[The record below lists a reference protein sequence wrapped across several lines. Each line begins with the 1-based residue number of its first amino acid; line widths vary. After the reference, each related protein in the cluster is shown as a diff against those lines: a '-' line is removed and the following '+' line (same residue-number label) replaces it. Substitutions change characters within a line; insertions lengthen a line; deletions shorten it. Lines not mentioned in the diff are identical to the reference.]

1 MTVCRPDALISHGT
15 PRCPYPSDA
24 SGFTVAATGRSV
36 RRAPHEQVR
45 AGGVV
50 GAGTPGGV
58 AADRPRDG
66 RAVVERLRR
75 CAGVLAAAVVVALPA
90 VLGAAPAGPESAVLQ
105 GAAASGPPPVDP
117 APVAL
122 VPGDLAP
129 GDADPAALPGTRDE
143 LVATM
148 IPAAPAG
155 AATRDVFAHP
165 PGTVPVGRAGEDG
178 LVLSWALLDTAAD
191 RWTGSAN
198 ADTARTEAEST
209 IKAWLAADTLRAA
222 AEAGRPVT
230 AAERAD
236 ITAAVR
242 ASDDAAAERLYRGL
256 GRDASLARLEE
267 VCGVDVATSRPGW
280 WSFARVT
287 AVDAARIL
295 GCVRDRSPDWPGGTE
310 LLADLASITPD
321 GRSGIHT
328 GLPGT
333 VAEKNGWTLHG
344 DGGWNLNCVL
354 AWRGRALAVLTSYPA
369 ERGAGYGWAVCRDV
383 ADAVLAVEI
392 PAGGTP
398 AGDVLADGTPTGAGA
413 HADGAG

>member
-1 MTVCRPDALISHGT
+1 M
-15 PRCPYPSDA
+15 
-24 SGFTVAATGRSV
+24 
-36 RRAPHEQVR
+36 
-45 AGGVV
+45 
-50 GAGTPGGV
+50 
-58 AADRPRDG
+58 
-66 RAVVERLRR
+66 
-75 CAGVLAAAVVVALPA
+75 
-90 VLGAAPAGPESAVLQ
+90 
-105 GAAASGPPPVDP
+105 
-117 APVAL
+117 
-122 VPGDLAP
+122 
-129 GDADPAALPGTRDE
+129 
-143 LVATM
+143 
-148 IPAAPAG
+148 
-155 AATRDVFAHP
+155 
-165 PGTVPVGRAGEDG
+165 
-178 LVLSWALLDTAAD
+178 LSWALLDTAAD

-242 ASDDAAAERLYRGL
+242 TSDDAAAERLYRGL
-256 GRDASLARLEE
+256 GRDASIARLED
-267 VCGVDVATSRPGW
+267 VCEVDVETSRPGW
-280 WSFARVT
+280 WSFTRVT

-295 GCVRDRSPDWPGGTE
+295 GCVRDRAPDWTGGAE
-310 LLADLASITPD
+310 LLTDLASITPD

-328 GLPGT
+328 GLPGA

-354 AWRGRALAVLTSYPA
+354 AWRERSLAVLTSYPA

-398 AGDVLADGTPTGAGA
+398 AGDVLADGTPSGAGA